1 MAIPIP
7 NPMNQEPKPELT
19 PEQLQMLE
27 ANRRLME
34 FTNEI
39 LSTYFPMGSLMHPKK
54 DDTKPN
60 TNPDEHRLN

>member
-1 MAIPIP
+1 MS
-7 NPMNQEPKPELT
+7 QEPKPELT

-39 LSTYFPMGSLMHPKK
+39 MSTYFKMGLIMDPKK

>member
-1 MAIPIP
+1 
-7 NPMNQEPKPELT
+7 
-19 PEQLQMLE
+19 MLE